1 MVIYFEVV
9 PEINRLLYS
18 TLFFPPRAR
27 APISNKCYEKNV
39 EIIKKNEPL
48 PIIDVAENCGQD
60 KGGSCVLYIGKK
72 KTIFLRFSASAS
84 LNRPRRNCN
93 DK

>member
-1 MVIYFEVV
+1 MVIYFEER
-9 PEINRLLYS
+9 PKSIAFSRLWRS
-18 TLFFPPRAR
+18 PPAR

-60 KGGSCVLYIGKK
+60 KGGSCVL
-72 KTIFLRFSASAS
+72 
-84 LNRPRRNCN
+84 
-93 DK
+93 